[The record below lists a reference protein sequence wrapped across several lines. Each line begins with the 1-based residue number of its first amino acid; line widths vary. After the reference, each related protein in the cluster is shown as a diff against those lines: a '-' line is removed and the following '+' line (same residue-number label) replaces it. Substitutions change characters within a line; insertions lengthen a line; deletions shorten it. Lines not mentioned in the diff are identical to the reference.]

1 MYGDF
6 LFCINVFMIAYVLLN
21 MPETKQIVFV
31 EKVSTPSQDKIVST
45 LVELGYVPLVD
56 SVHGLHHG
64 WYLSNIA
71 PCPHK
76 LYTVDL
82 LGKRLIEYEVADLP
96 TNMTSYP
103 DMVIYFNQGDQVT
116 DVDWYHIRHW
126 LRFHLLEEEV
136 DAALVEKGSALIL
149 KPVKQIVALPSEE
162 KKEEKDED
170 EENKCYTFT
179 SQYLEEDDIMLYQ
192 ICKPFTD
199 LPYTS
204 VLRDYSKKGPTRFF
218 SSLFVCPSWGVSRF
232 DVPFLEYI
240 WKHRLNMDGVF
251 DMDQLL
257 REATEAC
264 YPRDDGVVP
273 ETEPE
278 VYRRALSDVVV
289 TLESRKKGIS
299 CGASHAVPA
308 HYDQVQSHDYAT
320 SNDLPVVDHEDV
332 DMFLDKEL

>member
-1 MYGDF
+1 
-6 LFCINVFMIAYVLLN
+6 

-31 EKVSTPSQDKIVST
+31 EKVSTPNQDKIVST
-45 LVELGYVPLVD
+45 LVGLGYAPLVD

-96 TNMTSYP
+96 TTMNSYP
-103 DMVIYFNQGDQVT
+103 DMVIYFNQGEKVT

-136 DAALVEKGSALIL
+136 DAGLVEKGNALIV
-149 KPVKQIVALPSEE
+149 KPEKQIVALPGDETE
-162 KKEEKDED
+162 AED
-170 EENKCYTFT
+170 EEKKCYTFA

-192 ICKPFTD
+192 VCKPFTD

-204 VLRDYSKKGPTRFF
+204 VLREFSKKGHTRFF
-218 SSLFVCPSWGVSRF
+218 TSLFVCPSWGVSRF

-240 WKHRLNMDGVF
+240 WKHRLQMEGAF

-257 REATEAC
+257 RAATEAC
-264 YPRDDGVVP
+264 YPREDGIVP

-278 VYRRALSDVVV
+278 VYRRSIAEVVV
-289 TLESRKKGIS
+289 TLESKKRGIT
-299 CGASHAVPA
+299 CGASHEVPS
-308 HYDQVQSHDYAT
+308 HYDQEISHDYAT
-320 SNDLPVVDHEDV
+320 REDLDKAQESEDV
-332 DMFLDKEL
+332 DMFLDKES